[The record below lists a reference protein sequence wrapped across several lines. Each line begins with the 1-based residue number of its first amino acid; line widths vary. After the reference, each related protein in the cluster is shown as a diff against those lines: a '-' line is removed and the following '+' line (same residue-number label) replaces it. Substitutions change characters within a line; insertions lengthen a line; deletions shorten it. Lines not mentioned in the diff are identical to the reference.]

1 MAPAQTPPD
10 IVQTLGREIAAV
22 MKLPEI
28 RERLI
33 ALGSEPAESG
43 PDSFAAFIKSEAEKW
58 GPIVVS
64 SGAKAE

>member
-1 MAPAQTPPD
+1 
-10 IVQTLGREIAAV
+10 

-33 ALGSEPAESG
+33 ALGSEPAEFG
-43 PDSFAAFIKSEAEKW
+43 PDSFAAFIKSEAAKW

-64 SGAKAE
+64 SGARAE

>member
-1 MAPAQTPPD
+1 
-10 IVQTLGREIAAV
+10 VQKLGAEIAAA

-33 ALGSEPAESG
+33 ALGSEPADSN
-43 PDSFAAFIKSEAEKW
+43 PASFAAFIKAEADKW
-58 GPIVVS
+58 GEVVKA

>member
-1 MAPAQTPPD
+1 
-10 IVQTLGREIAAV
+10 

-28 RERLI
+28 RERLV
-33 ALGSEPAESG
+33 ALGSEPSDFG
-43 PDSFAAFIKSEAEKW
+43 PAQFGAFIKSEAEKW

>member
-1 MAPAQTPPD
+1 
-10 IVQTLGREIAAV
+10 VQKLGSEIAAV

-33 ALGSEPAESG
+33 ALGSEPAEVRPG
-43 PDSFAAFIKSEAEKW
+43 IIRGLHQVRGREW

-64 SGAKAE
+64 SGARAE

>member
-1 MAPAQTPPD
+1 
-10 IVQTLGREIAAV
+10 

-28 RERLI
+28 RDRLV
-33 ALGSEPAESG
+33 ALGSEPADFG
-43 PDSFAAFIKSEAEKW
+43 PARFAAFIKSEAEKW